1 MSGARR
7 LSSRN
12 RLSCETRGSSSLTI
26 EQWLP
31 TEWGPWLWAP
41 CARPHGHCLH
51 SPLSFKLPKDE
62 DYLTFFKNV
71 VSSSQVVL
79 VLKNP
84 PANAGDVRDPDLVP
98 GLGRSSG
105 GGHGNP
111 LQYSGLENPM
121 NRIP

>member
-1 MSGARR
+1 MRRVGAAH
-7 LSSRN
+7 SR
-12 RLSCETRGSSSLTI
+12 SSSGCP
-26 EQWLP
+26 WSG
-31 TEWGPWLWAP
+31 GPGSGLLDRVGSWLWAP

-51 SPLSFKLPKDE
+51 SLLSFKLPKEE

-84 PANAGDVRDPDLVP
+84 PANAGDVRDPGLIP